1 MSWEEVLKQTEDE
14 KGTATQGARDG
25 KINALMQELPQD
37 LQKLQKWATDKES
50 AQNTANQMKTRL
62 DELIK
67 LFNQV
72 DSMPTPKPV
81 YRARSNKELGIDK
94 PDSQATKDAIAQNKP
109 WMV

>member
-1 MSWEEVLKQTEDE
+1 
-14 KGTATQGARDG
+14 
-25 KINALMQELPQD
+25 
-37 LQKLQKWATDKES
+37 
-50 AQNTANQMKTRL
+50 MKTRL